1 MPLAIVKRQV
11 KDLPYAFTLDDTQ
24 AMSPEM
30 TLSRFPEVVVTARV
44 SKSASAAPQ
53 SGDLQGSSKAVK
65 PGDRNIAVVIDS
77 RVP

>member
-1 MPLAIVKRQV
+1 MTDPTPPATTVATPL
-11 KDLPYAFTLDDTQ
+11 